1 VLAQL
6 PVAWHPNL
14 PRKLLPLL
22 HQAFSVWEGVAQRD
36 QLRFKLEP
44 DFPLKPDAFE
54 GIVISA
60 AAQTAVGRPYEVG
73 KAQNQVVV
81 KAGTPT
87 LVHSHITLQLAPLI
101 DAHLAPEAL
110 QRRWLAT
117 LLHELGHALGLE
129 HVAYEQAILYYRGWQ
144 ATTPAMA
151 DVEAFKQLY
160 PS

>member
-1 VLAQL
+1 MLAQL
-6 PVAWHPNL
+6 PVAWHAQL

-22 HQAFSVWEGVAQRD
+22 HQAFSVWEGVALRD

-44 DFPLKPDAFE
+44 QFPLKPDAFE
-54 GIVISA
+54 GIVITA
-60 AAQTAVGRPYEVG
+60 ATQRTVGRPYEVG
-73 KAQNQVVV
+73 KAHNQVVM
-81 KAGTPT
+81 KAGAPT
-87 LVHSHITLQLAPLI
+87 LVHSHITLQ
-101 DAHLAPEAL
+101 
-110 QRRWLAT
+110 LAT